1 MLSPRLVRCLIPP
14 TPPLRYVVLA
24 ALYWLPVDPQY
35 ITNLFGVFVS
45 FVFVPVGF
53 WIYARTIA
61 SAEVGVLAAIGAIT
75 ARIVGYGNVS
85 YYMGSWQY
93 DQAIFF
99 LFLTLGV
106 GHLAVHY
113 RDRRHYMLAGVFL
126 GVLGLTQLTLAT
138 FGVFVISMT
147 YLWLR
152 SWRGLL
158 TTGAIGA
165 VFLIPLILTGG
176 KDRSHIKAQ
185 VAKRTPDAI
194 AVSTGELLQVGAALT
209 LFQLVALIILYNYSS
224 LEARE
229 YPILSVSVGVFAVIW
244 LVSAATTISYFGT
257 IVYLFGPLLV
267 ALALLLLIESL
278 ARSVAQ
284 DILGGIDHRLL
295 LAGVALVGIVLALAL
310 PIAIQSNVSFDST
323 YRFLNASS

>member
-1 MLSPRLVRCLIPP
+1 
-14 TPPLRYVVLA
+14 LRYVVLA

-75 ARIVGYGNVS
+75 ARIVGYRNVS

-138 FGVFVISMT
+138 FGVFVISVT

-244 LVSAATTISYFGT
+244 LVSAATTISYF
-257 IVYLFGPLLV
+257 
-267 ALALLLLIESL
+267 
-278 ARSVAQ
+278 R
-284 DILGGIDHRLL
+284 
-295 LAGVALVGIVLALAL
+295 
-310 PIAIQSNVSFDST
+310 
-323 YRFLNASS
+323 